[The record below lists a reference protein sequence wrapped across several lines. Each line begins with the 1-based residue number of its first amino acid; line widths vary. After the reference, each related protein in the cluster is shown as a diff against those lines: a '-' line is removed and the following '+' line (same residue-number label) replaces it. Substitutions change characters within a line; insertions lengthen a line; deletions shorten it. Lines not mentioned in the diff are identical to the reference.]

1 MAMKNDDQLA
11 SKEDLHEAI
20 EDFKV
25 AVISEDKNLMAECL
39 TAALIVWLAVKLGLS
54 EAQSI
59 RVLNFIGR
67 QSSEALS
74 KTKTDFFIELKTP
87 GQ

>member
-1 MAMKNDDQLA
+1 MAMKNGDPLA
-11 SKEDLHEAI
+11 SKEDLREAI

-25 AVISEDKNLMAECL
+25 AAISENQKLMAECL

-54 EAQSI
+54 EAQSL
-59 RVLNFIGR
+59 RVLNFIGK
-67 QSSEALS
+67 QSSEALG
-74 KTKTDFFIELKTP
+74 KIKRDFFIELKTP